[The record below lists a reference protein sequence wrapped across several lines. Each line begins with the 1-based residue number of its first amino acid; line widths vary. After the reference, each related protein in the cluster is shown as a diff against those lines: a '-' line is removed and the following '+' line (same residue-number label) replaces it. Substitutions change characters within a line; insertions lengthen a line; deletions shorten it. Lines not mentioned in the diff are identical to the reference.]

1 MDFDRL
7 SRIFARMMDENG
19 ALYSAGGIAVLALL
33 VLVIALRLRKSKR
46 AKLAGQA
53 QSAPDSKAMAS
64 KVMDPKVM
72 ASEAIIDDDIEMT
85 MELEETPT
93 AEDVVAFELDT
104 SAPQAPDMHIGEDMD
119 GVDDLDDITIPKVGQ
134 APPPQKS
141 RFFSAAWL
149 HKETKTAPASG
160 LADASQ
166 MGDAPVPEDSQMRA
180 AASECARLA
189 EIERKLMALREL
201 YEAGLIAPEV
211 YVLKAREFAAQVG

>member
-53 QSAPDSKAMAS
+53 QSAPDS
-64 KVMDPKVM
+64 KVM

-166 MGDAPVPEDSQMRA
+166 MGDAPAPEDSQMRA

>member
-53 QSAPDSKAMAS
+53 QSAPAS
-64 KVMDPKVM
+64 KVM

-93 AEDVVAFELDT
+93 TEDVVAFELDT
-104 SAPQAPDMHIGEDMD
+104 SAPQAPDMHIGKDMD

-149 HKETKTAPASG
+149 HKQTKTAPASG

-166 MGDAPVPEDSQMRA
+166 MGDAHAPEDSQMRA

-211 YVLKAREFAAQVG
+211 YVLKAREFAGQVG

>member
-53 QSAPDSKAMAS
+53 QSAPDS
-64 KVMDPKVM
+64 KVM

-166 MGDAPVPEDSQMRA
+166 MGDAHAPEDSQMRA

>member
-53 QSAPDSKAMAS
+53 QSAPDSK
-64 KVMDPKVM
+64 VM
-72 ASEAIIDDDIEMT
+72 ASEAIIDNDIEMT

-93 AEDVVAFELDT
+93 AEDLVAFELDT

-166 MGDAPVPEDSQMRA
+166 MGDAHAPEDSQMRA

>member
-53 QSAPDSKAMAS
+53 QSAPAS
-64 KVMDPKVM
+64 KVM

-93 AEDVVAFELDT
+93 TEDVVAFELDT
-104 SAPQAPDMHIGEDMD
+104 SAPQAPDMHIGKDMD
-119 GVDDLDDITIPKVGQ
+119 GVDDLDDITIPKLGQ

-166 MGDAPVPEDSQMRA
+166 MGDAHAPEDSQMRA

-211 YVLKAREFAAQVG
+211 YVLKAREFAGQVG

>member
-53 QSAPDSKAMAS
+53 QSAPAS
-64 KVMDPKVM
+64 KVM

-93 AEDVVAFELDT
+93 TEDVVAFELDT
-104 SAPQAPDMHIGEDMD
+104 SAPQAPDMHIGKDMD

-166 MGDAPVPEDSQMRA
+166 MGDAHAPEDSQMRA

-211 YVLKAREFAAQVG
+211 YVLKAREFAGQVG

>member
-19 ALYSAGGIAVLALL
+19 LLYSTGGIAVLALL
-33 VLVIALRLRKSKR
+33 VLVIALRIRKSKR
-46 AKLAGQA
+46 AKLASQA
-53 QSAPDSKAMAS
+53 QSAPVSKELAPKALRSKA
-64 KVMDPKVM
+64 V
-72 ASEAIIDDDIEMT
+72 IDDDIEMT
-85 MELEETPT
+85 IKLEETPT
-93 AEDVVAFELDT
+93 AEGVVAFELDT
-104 SAPQAPDMHIGEDMD
+104 SAPQAPDMHIGEGMD
-119 GVDDLDDITIPKVGQ
+119 GVDDLDDITIPKIGQ

-149 HKETKTAPASG
+149 NKETKTAPASG
-160 LADASQ
+160 LADAAQ
-166 MGDAPVPEDSQMRA
+166 MSDAPAPEDSQMRA

-211 YVLKAREFAAQVG
+211 YVLKAREFAAQVD

>member
-53 QSAPDSKAMAS
+53 QSAPD
-64 KVMDPKVM
+64 PKVM
-72 ASEAIIDDDIEMT
+72 ASDAIIDDDIEMT
-85 MELEETPT
+85 MEREETPT

>member
-53 QSAPDSKAMAS
+53 QSAPDSK
-64 KVMDPKVM
+64 VM

-93 AEDVVAFELDT
+93 AEDLVAFELDT

-166 MGDAPVPEDSQMRA
+166 MGDAHAPEDSQMRA

>member
-19 ALYSAGGIAVLALL
+19 ALYSAGGIAVLVLL

-53 QSAPDSKAMAS
+53 QSAPD
-64 KVMDPKVM
+64 PKVM
-72 ASEAIIDDDIEMT
+72 ASDAIIDDDIEMT

-134 APPPQKS
+134 APPSQKS

>member
-53 QSAPDSKAMAS
+53 QGASAS
-64 KVMDPKVM
+64 KVM

-166 MGDAPVPEDSQMRA
+166 MGDAHAPEDSQMRA